1 MLLDLY
7 FIGRFQSPAEARPQ
21 EGDLIYFPLVK
32 GSFQIS
38 YVEDDN
44 PFYQLSNLPTFKLTC
59 ELFEY
64 GNEAIDTGIIAEVE
78 NEN

>member
-1 MLLDLY
+1 MS
-7 FIGRFQSPAEARPQ
+7 R
-21 EGDLIYFPLVK
+21 
-32 GSFQIS
+32 
-38 YVEDDN
+38 DDN